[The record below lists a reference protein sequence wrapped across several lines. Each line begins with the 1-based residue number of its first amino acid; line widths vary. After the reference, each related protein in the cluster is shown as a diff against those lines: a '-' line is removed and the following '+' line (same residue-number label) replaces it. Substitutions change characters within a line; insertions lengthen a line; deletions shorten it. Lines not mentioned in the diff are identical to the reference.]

1 VGGEL
6 TTYFSEKIRVPSKY
20 HQWTYVC
27 TFLLVSYHITT
38 AGGCVMDSQIKEQVK
53 ENKEMIPGLM
63 KRIKELEHNAV
74 VSKDYNKYLDNK
86 LDKVLEDRIVLR
98 NENYKLKE
106 KLNNQTR
113 TQNNGS
119 NEEECLACSA

>member
-1 VGGEL
+1 
-6 TTYFSEKIRVPSKY
+6 
-20 HQWTYVC
+20 
-27 TFLLVSYHITT
+27 
-38 AGGCVMDSQIKEQVK
+38 MDSQIKEQVK

>member
-1 VGGEL
+1 
-6 TTYFSEKIRVPSKY
+6 
-20 HQWTYVC
+20 
-27 TFLLVSYHITT
+27 
-38 AGGCVMDSQIKEQVK
+38 MDSQIKEQVEGK
-53 ENKEMIPGLM
+53 KEMVPGLM
-63 KRIKELEHNAV
+63 KRIQELEHNAV
-74 VSKDYNKYLDNK
+74 VAKDYNKYLDDK

-113 TQNNGS
+113 TQTNGS